1 MPSNKSV
8 SDAPITQFINCR
20 ILREQ
25 ELQRE
30 DLWVREGRI
39 LDPEKLFFDEQGYA
53 DKRVDCE
60 GSIIAPGFID
70 VQLNGGYGVD
80 FSQASD
86 DIGDGVSIVAKKILE
101 HGVTSFCPTLV
112 TSPPAVYHKV
122 LPQVKVHN
130 GGQHGAGVLG
140 FHLEG
145 PFISEEKKGAHPAQF
160 LRTFQREGFEDL
172 METYGGLDNVAMVTL
187 APELASSQSVVRELC
202 QRGIT
207 VSLGHS
213 VANLSQAEEAVKH
226 GASFIT
232 HLFNA
237 MLPFHHRD
245 PGIVGLLT
253 SDQIPAGRTV
263 YYGMIADGIHT
274 NPAALRIAH
283 RAHPSGLV
291 LVTDAIAAMGLPPGR
306 HTLGQQVIEIQGLH
320 AYVAGTKTLSGSI
333 ATMDM
338 CVRHFK
344 QASGCSVEEALEA
357 ASLHPAQLLG
367 ISHQKGNLDY
377 GSDADLVLL
386 DDDLNIRATY
396 ISGEEV
402 WRKAP

>member
-20 ILREQ
+20 ILRDN

-60 GSIIAPGFID
+60 GSFIAPGFID
-70 VQLNGGYGVD
+70 VQINGGYGID
-80 FSQASD
+80 FSQASED
-86 DIGDGVSIVAKKILE
+86 VSDGVSFVAKKILE

-112 TSPPAVYHKV
+112 TSPPEVYHKV
-122 LPQVKVHN
+122 LPQVKVHD
-130 GGQHGAGVLG
+130 GGPHGAGVLG

-145 PFISEEKKGAHPAQF
+145 PFISAEKKGAHPEKY
-160 LRTFQREGFEDL
+160 LRTFKSKGLEDL
-172 METYGGLDNVAMVTL
+172 MEVYGSLDDVAIVTL
-187 APELASSQSVVRELC
+187 APELPGSQSVVRELSR
-202 QRGIT
+202 RGIS

-213 VANLSQAEEAVKH
+213 AADLLQAEEAVQH
-226 GASFIT
+226 GATFIT

-253 SDQIPAGRTV
+253 SDRIPAGRTV

-291 LVTDAIAAMGLPPGR
+291 LVTDAITAMGLPPGR

-344 QASGCSVEEALEA
+344 QASGCSVQEALEA

-367 ISHQKGNLDY
+367 ISHKKGKLDY

-386 DDDLNIRATY
+386 DEGLNVKATY

-402 WRKAP
+402 WRKGQ

>member
-20 ILREQ
+20 ILREHR
-25 ELQRE
+25 LQRD

-70 VQLNGGYGVD
+70 VQINGGYGID
-80 FSQASD
+80 FSQACEDVCS
-86 DIGDGVSIVAKKILE
+86 GVSFVAKKILE

-130 GGQHGAGVLG
+130 GGCHGAGVLG

-145 PFISEEKKGAHPAQF
+145 PFISLEKKGAHPAQF
-160 LRTFQREGFEDL
+160 LRPFKSGDISDL
-172 METYGGLDNVAMVTL
+172 MEAYGSLDNVAMVTL
-187 APELASSQSVVRELC
+187 APELANSQSVVRELS

-213 VANLSQAEEAVKH
+213 VANLSQAEDAVKH

-253 SDQIPAGRTV
+253 SDQVPAGRTV

-291 LVTDAIAAMGLPPGR
+291 LVTDAITAMGLPPGR

-320 AYVAGTKTLSGSI
+320 AYVAGTTTLCGSI

-367 ISHQKGNLDY
+367 ISSKKGNLDY

-386 DDDLNIRATY
+386 DEALNIKATY

-402 WRKAP
+402 WRKEP

>member
-8 SDAPITQFINCR
+8 SDAPITQFVNCR
-20 ILREQ
+20 ILREHK
-25 ELQRE
+25 LQRE
-30 DLWVREGRI
+30 DLWVREGKI
-39 LDPEKLFFDEQGYA
+39 LDPEKLFFDEKGSA
-53 DKRVDCE
+53 DQRVDCK
-60 GSIIAPGFID
+60 GHIIAPGFID
-70 VQLNGGYGVD
+70 VQINGGYGID
-80 FSQASD
+80 FSQATD
-86 DIGDGVSIVAKKILE
+86 YVKGGVSLVAKKILE
-101 HGVTSFCPTLV
+101 HGVTSFLPTLV
-112 TSPPAVYHKV
+112 TSPPDIYHKV
-122 LPQVKVHN
+122 LPKVQVQS
-130 GGQHGAGVLG
+130 GGMQGAGVLG

-145 PFISEEKKGAHPAQF
+145 PFISLEKKGAHPEEYLRSF
-160 LRTFQREGFEDL
+160 LSDGMSDL
-172 METYGGLDNVAMVTL
+172 IETYGTLDNVAMVTL
-187 APELASSQSVVRELC
+187 APELPNSQTVVRELT

-213 VANLSQAEEAVKH
+213 VANLSQAENAVQH

-253 SDQIPAGRTV
+253 SDQVPQSRTV
-263 YYGMIADGIHT
+263 FYGMIADGIHT

-283 RAHPSGLV
+283 RAHPKGLV

-320 AYVAGTKTLSGSI
+320 AYVAGTKTLCGSI

-344 QASGCSVEEALEA
+344 QASGCTVEESLEA

-367 ISHQKGNLDY
+367 ISHAKGVLDY
-377 GSDADLVLL
+377 GADADLVLL
-386 DDDLNIRATY
+386 DDSLSIRATY
-396 ISGEEV
+396 IAGQEV
-402 WRKAP
+402 WRK

>member
-8 SDAPITQFINCR
+8 SDSPIIQFINCR
-20 ILREQ
+20 ILREHT
-25 ELQRE
+25 LQRE
-30 DLWVREGRI
+30 DLWIRDGKI

-53 DKRVDCE
+53 DQQLDC
-60 GSIIAPGFID
+60 GGGVLAPGFID
-70 VQLNGGYGVD
+70 VQING
-80 FSQASD
+80 
-86 DIGDGVSIVAKKILE
+86 L
-101 HGVTSFCPTLV
+101 
-112 TSPPAVYHKV
+112 
-122 LPQVKVHN
+122 
-130 GGQHGAGVLG
+130 
-140 FHLEG
+140 HLEG
-145 PFISEEKKGAHPAQF
+145 PFISAEKKGAHPEQF
-160 LRTFQREGFEDL
+160 LRTFRSGGMEDL
-172 METYGGLDNVAMVTL
+172 METYGSLEDVAIVTL
-187 APELASSQSVVRELC
+187 APELPHSQSVVRMLC
-202 QRGIT
+202 QKGIT

-213 VANLSQAEEAVKH
+213 VADLSQAEDAVRH

-263 YYGMIADGIHT
+263 FYGMIADGIHT

-291 LVTDAIAAMGLPPGR
+291 LVTDAITAMGLPPGH

-320 AYVAGTKTLSGSI
+320 AYVAGLRLPHSGPAGTKTLSGSI

-344 QASGCSVEEALEA
+344 QATGCSVEEALEA

-367 ISHQKGNLDY
+367 ISHRKGNLDY
-377 GSDADLVLL
+377 GADADLVLL
-386 DDDLNIRATY
+386 DDGLRVRATY

-402 WRKAP
+402 WRTEA

>member
-1 MPSNKSV
+1 MPSNKSA
-8 SDAPITQFINCR
+8 APVTRFINCR
-20 ILREQ
+20 ILREHR
-25 ELQRE
+25 LQRE
-30 DLWVREGRI
+30 DLWVREGKI

-53 DKRVDCE
+53 DIRVDCE

-70 VQLNGGYGVD
+70 VQINGGYGID
-80 FSQASD
+80 FSQASED
-86 DIGDGVSIVAKKILE
+86 VSTGVSFVAKKILE

-122 LPQVKVHN
+122 LPQIKVHD
-130 GGQHGAGVLG
+130 GGAHGAGVLG

-145 PFISEEKKGAHPAQF
+145 PFISMEKKGAHPEQF
-160 LRTFQREGFEDL
+160 LRAFQSGGMEDL
-172 METYGGLDNVAMVTL
+172 MEAYGSLDNVAMVTL
-187 APELASSQSVVRELC
+187 APELARSQSVVRELS

-213 VANLSQAEEAVKH
+213 VANLSQAEEAVQQ

-253 SDQIPAGRTV
+253 SDQIPAGRTI

-291 LVTDAIAAMGLPPGR
+291 LVTDAITAMGLPPGR
-306 HTLGQQVIEIQGLH
+306 HTLGQQVIEIQGPH
-320 AYVAGTKTLSGSI
+320 AYVAGTKTLCGSI

-367 ISHQKGNLDY
+367 ISHKKGNLDY

-386 DDDLNIRATY
+386 DDDLNVKATY

-402 WRKAP
+402 WRRRP

>member
-8 SDAPITQFINCR
+8 SEEPIVQFVNCR
-20 ILREQ
+20 ILREHK
-25 ELQRE
+25 LQRE
-30 DLWVREGRI
+30 DLWVREGTI
-39 LDPEKLFFDEQGYA
+39 LDPEKLFFDEKGYA
-53 DKRVDCE
+53 DEIVDCK
-60 GSIIAPGFID
+60 GCIVAPGFID
-70 VQLNGGYGVD
+70 VQINGGYGID
-80 FSQASD
+80 FSQATED
-86 DIGDGVSIVAKKILE
+86 VRGGVSLVAKKILE

-112 TSPPAVYHKV
+112 TSPPNIYHKV
-122 LPQVKVHN
+122 LPEVRVHN
-130 GGQHGAGVLG
+130 GGREGAGVLG

-145 PFISEEKKGAHPAQF
+145 PFISPEKKGAHPEKY
-160 LRTFQREGFEDL
+160 LHTFQLGGMSDL
-172 METYGGLDNVAMVTL
+172 LDTYGALDNVAMVTL
-187 APELASSQSVVRELC
+187 APELANSQVVIQELA
-202 QRGIT
+202 QMGIT

-213 VANLSQAEEAVKH
+213 VANLTQAEEAVQH

-253 SDQIPAGRTV
+253 SDQIPHDRKV
-263 YYGMIADGIHT
+263 FYGMIADGIHT

-291 LVTDAIAAMGLPPGR
+291 LVTDAITAMGLPPGR
-306 HTLGQQVIEIQGLH
+306 HPLGQQVIEIQGLH
-320 AYVAGTKTLSGSI
+320 AYVAGTTTLSGSI

-367 ISHQKGNLDY
+367 ISQHKGTLSY
-377 GSDADLVLL
+377 GTDADLVLL
-386 DDDLNIRATY
+386 DDVMNVKATY
-396 ISGEEV
+396 VSGEEV
-402 WRKAP
+402 WRK

>member
-1 MPSNKSV
+1 MPSNKLV

-20 ILREQ
+20 ILRDHQ
-25 ELQRE
+25 LQRE
-30 DLWVREGRI
+30 DLWVREGKI

-53 DKRVDCE
+53 DHRVDCE

-70 VQLNGGYGVD
+70 VQINGGYGID
-80 FSQASD
+80 FSQASED
-86 DIGDGVSIVAKKILE
+86 VNSGVSFVAKKILE

-122 LPQVKVHN
+122 LPQIKVHN
-130 GGQHGAGVLG
+130 GGKHGAGVLG
-140 FHLEG
+140 LHLEG
-145 PFISEEKKGAHPAQF
+145 PFISLEKKGAHPEQF
-160 LRTFQREGFEDL
+160 LRTFSAGGLHDL
-172 METYGGLDNVAMVTL
+172 MEAYGSLDNVAMVTL
-187 APELASSQSVVRELC
+187 APELANSQSVVRELS
-202 QRGIT
+202 QRNIT

-213 VANLSQAEEAVKH
+213 VANLSQAEEAVQH

-253 SDQIPAGRTV
+253 SDQVPAGRTV

-283 RAHPSGLV
+283 RAHPKGLV
-291 LVTDAIAAMGLPPGR
+291 LVTDAITAMGLPPGR

-333 ATMDM
+333 ATLDM
-338 CVRHFK
+338 CIRHFK

-367 ISHQKGNLDY
+367 ISDKKGSLDY
-377 GSDADLVLL
+377 GSDADLVML
-386 DDDLNIRATY
+386 DDGLNVKATY

-402 WRKAP
+402 WRLGL

>member
-20 ILREQ
+20 ILRDN
-25 ELQRE
+25 ELQSE
-30 DLWVREGRI
+30 DLWVREGKI

-53 DKRVDCE
+53 DTRVDCE

-70 VQLNGGYGVD
+70 VQINGGYGID
-80 FSQASD
+80 FSQPSED
-86 DIGDGVSIVAKKILE
+86 VGSGVSFVAKKILE

-112 TSPPAVYHKV
+112 TSPPEVYHKV

-130 GGQHGAGVLG
+130 GGPHGAGVLG

-145 PFISEEKKGAHPAQF
+145 PFISAEKKGAHPEKY
-160 LRTFQREGFEDL
+160 LRAFKSGGFEDL
-172 METYGGLDNVAMVTL
+172 TEAYGSLDNVAMVTL
-187 APELASSQSVVRELC
+187 APELPGSQSVVRELSR
-202 QRGIT
+202 RGIT
-207 VSLGHS
+207 VSLGEPRLATNPS
-213 VANLSQAEEAVKH
+213 VSALLQ
-226 GASFIT
+226 
-232 HLFNA
+232 
-237 MLPFHHRD
+237 FHHRD

-253 SDQIPAGRTV
+253 SDRVPAGRTV

-291 LVTDAIAAMGLPPGR
+291 LVTDAITAMGLPPGR

-344 QASGCSVEEALEA
+344 QAS
-357 ASLHPAQLLG
+357 
-367 ISHQKGNLDY
+367 
-377 GSDADLVLL
+377 DLVLL
-386 DDDLNIRATY
+386 DDGLTVKATY

-402 WRKAP
+402 WRQGQ